1 MTLQKWQ
8 IEKVIESKSRGKMLF
23 VVIFRLKIVSPE
35 TLHPPSSSHP
45 GRPLDFFFLVGRR
58 IHQNDKMAKFTK
70 MSLSKIPAGI
80 FFPQVFIPLHS

>member
-1 MTLQKWQ
+1 MANQ
-8 IEKVIESKSRGKMLF
+8 KVIESKSKVYMLF

-35 TLHPPSSSHP
+35 TLPPPSSSHP
-45 GRPLDFFFLVGRR
+45 GRPLDFFFLVGHR
-58 IHQNDKMAKFTK
+58 IHQNDKMAKFPK